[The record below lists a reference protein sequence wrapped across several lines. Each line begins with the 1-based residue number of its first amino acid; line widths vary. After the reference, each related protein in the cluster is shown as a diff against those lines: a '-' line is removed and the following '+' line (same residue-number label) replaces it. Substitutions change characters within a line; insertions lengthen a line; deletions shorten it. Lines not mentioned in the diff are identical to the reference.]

1 MVICSSSICSF
12 NYLLYSSKITTFAL
26 YVICSIRQ
34 LIYDITRHLLYKHF
48 YGCDGLIAL
57 LNICSMSKH
66 VICSINIFL
75 QFYILQFFLQ
85 FHFSAN
91 FLEILFYY
99 YEGFNHGRTILP
111 SIFKTSPCTDRHP
124 VCLE

>member
-1 MVICSSSICSF
+1 MLTNKRSKLYQKSRRHSSRPAYCHVSWD
-12 NYLLYSSKITTFAL
+12 T
-26 YVICSIRQ
+26 R
-34 LIYDITRHLLYKHF
+34 YDITRHLLYKHF
-48 YGCDGLIAL
+48 YDYDGLIAL
-57 LNICSMSKH
+57 LNICSMNKH

-111 SIFKTSPCTDRHP
+111 SIFKTSPVLIDTLF
-124 VCLE
+124 V